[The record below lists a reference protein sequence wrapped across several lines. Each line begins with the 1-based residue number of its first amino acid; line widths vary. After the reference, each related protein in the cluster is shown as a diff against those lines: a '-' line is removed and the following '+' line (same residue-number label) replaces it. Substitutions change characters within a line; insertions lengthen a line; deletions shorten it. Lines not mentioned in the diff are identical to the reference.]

1 VALIKAS
8 WLSLVL
14 VFAACAC
21 GHQDAGPVSPDKMN
35 TFARNKDLPIP
46 EQIQKLQADPN
57 IPAPEKERMVRI
69 LESQQA
75 AHK

>member
-1 VALIKAS
+1 
-8 WLSLVL
+8 
-14 VFAACAC
+14 
-21 GHQDAGPVSPDKMN
+21 MN